1 MGFRFRLASFIV
13 ATLIGVQALTAV
25 LVYEVTRHEL
35 IGEGQRQL
43 AVAAGAFA
51 RQLDDISERVASS
64 VQVLSL
70 DYALRAAIAQRD
82 EATLLSALHNHGRR
96 VGATQMLV
104 LDVDG
109 RVEADTGG
117 VYANRARFPYAD
129 LVGRALDKPA
139 AAVVASQGRAY
150 WMVVVPVFAPDLVG
164 FIAAAIPV
172 DNARLAQLQ
181 QQSALPRSVELA
193 SLTPQGWQVL
203 AHGRDSIA
211 LAQRLAAQH
220 RALPQSPQLTV
231 VGGREYVAQAVW
243 LNRSQQ
249 SVPVVAVL
257 GYSVD
262 EALSPYRRVGIAWA
276 GLLSLGLLAGLVGAW
291 LIARGVSRPVEQ
303 LAVSARRI
311 EAGDYRAPPALPR
324 RDEIGALSAAF
335 ATMAQSIREREA
347 HILFQAGHDTV
358 TGLPN
363 RVAASTAIQRELAAH
378 GGTAAMLLV
387 GFGRLPDIARTMGHA
402 VCDRLMQ
409 DAARRLRGPAGEVL
423 LARATDAEFLVFLP
437 SASKSDAVAAGF
449 RIVEALAEPY
459 RETEL
464 TLDLAP
470 VVGIAMAPAHG
481 TEAGELLRHAGVAL
495 LTALRS
501 EDPVAIYDPAT
512 DPHRP
517 ERLSLMGDLRVALEH
532 GRIEMFYQ
540 PKLNLAT
547 GRIDAAEALVRWQH
561 PTLGRIAPDEFIG
574 LAEETGNIRRLTR
587 WGLAAGIA
595 QASRWREPAI
605 RVSINISARDLGDAG
620 LPRRVAELL
629 SAHALPA
636 ERIALEVTESAI
648 MHRPDAAI
656 AVLDQLA
663 ALGIDIAIDDFGV
676 GQSSFAYLRRLPV
689 RELKIDKAF
698 VAQLAGDRQDRT
710 IVRSIVDLGH
720 RLDCR
725 VTAEGVEDAESLA
738 YLASIGCDHAQGYQI
753 AHALPV
759 AAFDRLLDEPP
770 RRRWA

>member
-117 VYANRARFPYAD
+117 VYANRAPFPYAD

-220 RALPQSPQLTV
+220 RALPQNPQLTV

-720 RLDCR
+720 RLGCR